1 LYPAQK
7 RAYGDDDC
15 PSCAVIL
22 ARSMTQKLLR
32 LIYAFEF
39 LIALV
44 AIFTAWSE
52 IGGQAALDLMHWGWK
67 LGFSVSLASAT
78 VAYTAA
84 VVSEESP
91 WTIRSARWLTAIVLL
106 VLGIGVV
113 TYFYVLQEDSGESD
127 EGGTISNCQAP
138 APPSTGLA

>member
-1 LYPAQK
+1 
-7 RAYGDDDC
+7 
-15 PSCAVIL
+15 
-22 ARSMTQKLLR
+22 MTQKLLR

-67 LGFSVSLASAT
+67 LGLSIGLASAT

-84 VVSEESP
+84 VVSEESV
-91 WTIRSARWLTAIVLL
+91 WTLRSARWLTAIVLL
-106 VLGIGVV
+106 ILGIGVV
-113 TYFYVLQEDSGESD
+113 TYFYALQEDSGETEDS
-127 EGGTISNCQAP
+127 GTISLCRP
-138 APPSTGLA
+138 EGPVLTGTA

>member
-1 LYPAQK
+1 MKLL
-7 RAYGDDDC
+7 D
-15 PSCAVIL
+15 
-22 ARSMTQKLLR
+22 SMTPKLLR

-67 LGFSVSLASAT
+67 LGLSLALAGAL

-84 VVSEESP
+84 VVAEDSL
-91 WTIRSARWLTAIVLL
+91 WTLRSARWFTAVVL
-106 VLGIGVV
+106 VMIGMGVV
-113 TYFYVLQEDSGESD
+113 TYFYVLQEDAGESD
-127 EGGTISNCQAP
+127 ESGTISAL
-138 APPSTGLA
+138 LARARVAARS

>member
-1 LYPAQK
+1 
-7 RAYGDDDC
+7 
-15 PSCAVIL
+15 
-22 ARSMTQKLLR
+22 MTQKLLR

-67 LGFSVSLASAT
+67 LGLSIGLAGAT

-84 VVSEESP
+84 VVSEDSL
-91 WTIRSARWLTAIVLL
+91 WTLRSTRWLTAIVLL
-106 VLGIGVV
+106 LLGIGVV

-127 EGGTISNCQAP
+127 ETGTISSCQPVAP
-138 APPSTGLA
+138 DSASAA

>member
-1 LYPAQK
+1 
-7 RAYGDDDC
+7 
-15 PSCAVIL
+15 
-22 ARSMTQKLLR
+22 MTQKLLR

-67 LGFSVSLASAT
+67 LGFSTALAGAT

-84 VVSEESP
+84 VVSEDSL
-91 WTIRSARWLTAIVLL
+91 WTLRSARWLTAIVLL

-113 TYFYVLQEDSGESD
+113 TYFYVLQEDAGESD
-127 EGGTISNCQAP
+127 ESGTISLELPA
-138 APPSTGLA
+138 APPATGAA